1 MQVASITPDTGKRAL
16 PLVAMTIS
24 SFAGAILIAASSSAV
39 TPLYRLY
46 QASMHLTP
54 LLITVVF
61 AVYAV
66 SLLGALLTIGGLSDY
81 VGRRPVILAA
91 LLLNGAAMLLFARAG
106 DVGQLI
112 LARAVQGFCV
122 GAGATTFGAAI
133 LDTNRTRGPLLN
145 SVTGF
150 LGLTVG
156 ALGAAAMVTF
166 APDPLHM
173 VYEVLLGITIL
184 MIVLLWAMPESA
196 LGKAG
201 ALASLRPHVS
211 VPSQSRSILVRL
223 TPANVA
229 TWSLGGFYLSLMPTV
244 VATTMGGTSPSI
256 GGIVVATLMLTA
268 AIAVAAFRDWPARR
282 LVLLG
287 PSALSIGVAV
297 SLFGIAQQQVVLLL
311 AGTVIA
317 GFGFGSIFSGA
328 MRSLLPTAHPDQRA
342 GLLSA
347 FYVQSYLAFSLPAV
361 AAGVAVPLIGLS
373 TTAYIY
379 GAAVIGLAAISM
391 IAFLWTGR
399 QAEDEDRM
407 VAAKGIEPV
416 IPSISTR

>member
-1 MQVASITPDTGKRAL
+1 MAMQVASTTPSAGKRAL
-16 PLVAMTIS
+16 PLGTMTVF

-66 SLLGALLTIGGLSDY
+66 SLLAALLTVGGLSDY

-91 LLLNGAAMLLFARAG
+91 LLLNAGAMVLFARAG

-133 LDTNRTRGPLLN
+133 LDTDRARGPLLN

-156 ALGAAAMVTF
+156 ALGAAATITF
-166 APDPLHM
+166 ASDPLHM
-173 VYEVLLGITIL
+173 VYDVLLGITVL
-184 MIVLLWAMPESA
+184 MIALLWAMPESA

-201 ALASLRPHVS
+201 AFASLRPHVS
-211 VPSQSRSILVRL
+211 IPVQSRSILVRL

-244 VATTMGGTSPSI
+244 VATTMGVASPWV
-256 GGIVVATLMLTA
+256 GGLVVATLMLTA
-268 AIAVAAFRDWPARR
+268 AIAVAACRNWPARR
-282 LVLLG
+282 LVLSG
-287 PSALSIGVAV
+287 PGALSIGVAV
-297 SLFGIAQQQVVLLL
+297 SLAGIAQHQVVLLL

-317 GFGFGSIFSGA
+317 GFGFGAIFSGA
-328 MRSLLPTAHPDQRA
+328 MRSLLPTAKPDQRA
-342 GLLSA
+342 GLLAA

-373 TTAYIY
+373 ATAYIY
-379 GAAVIGLAAISM
+379 GAAVIGLAATST
-391 IAFLWTGR
+391 IALLWTGQ
-399 QAEDEDRM
+399 QAERQRL
-407 VAAKGIEPV
+407 AEPCDL
-416 IPSISTR
+416 IAETREA